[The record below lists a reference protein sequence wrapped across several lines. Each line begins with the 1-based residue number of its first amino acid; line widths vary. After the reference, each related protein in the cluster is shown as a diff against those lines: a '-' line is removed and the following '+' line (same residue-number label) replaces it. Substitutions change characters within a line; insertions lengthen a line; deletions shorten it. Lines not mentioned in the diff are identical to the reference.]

1 MNNQNASRKRATRPR
16 AVGWFTLF
24 AVVGWLAASA
34 HAGSVFT
41 TLYTF
46 TGTNDGANPNGLV
59 QGSDGFLYGT
69 STDAGGSL
77 QVYVARVKGELI
89 TNSYYG
95 SGTVFKISTNGALS
109 TLYVFGP
116 VTNADHGPLDGAA
129 PNAGLVQGS
138 DGYFYGTTYA
148 GGTSISLGTSGYG
161 TVFKITTNG
170 VLTSLYSFADANDG
184 ANPVAAL
191 VQGSDG
197 NLYGTTEGDGTYTY
211 NYGTVFEIST
221 NGALTSLYSFD
232 GYDGA
237 IPRGSLVQG
246 SDGNFYGTTWLGGT
260 GFDVYSDNTAYGT
273 VFKISTNGSLTSLH
287 TFDYTGYGSTPSAG
301 LALGSDGNFYGSTSG
316 GFLEEPSL
324 FKISANGVFTNLY
337 SFTGS
342 GRVIGPSAKLVQGG
356 DGSLY
361 GTTKSG
367 GANNS
372 GAVFKTNTNKIA
384 PTTAIN
390 PPATERDSI
399 FSPSRTRWQRD
410 DHQRRGGHD
419 GQHQAGGR
427 GFQRPLVTGHAQGL
441 PGKTVGQDPRP
452 DPPPFL
458 RLGQARWRGMR
469 HLRRDLAPLDHQQAD
484 RRHKQTSNETLIGGR
499 RAVDVLMGLRRHRVG
514 FAAED
519 GAEAVAKS
527 RQKTEADSR
536 RQHPSLCVQMFAR
549 RQGQGHAGQNEAQAA
564 ACRPRAWC
572 PATAIPA
579 RLRTAR
585 RNIE

>member
-1 MNNQNASRKRATRPR
+1 MNNQNASRKRATRTR

-41 TLYTF
+41 TFYTF

-161 TVFKITTNG
+161 TVFKSTTNG

-356 DGSLY
+356 DGGLY

-372 GAVFKTNTNKIA
+372 GAVFK
-384 PTTAIN
+384 IN
-390 PPATERDSI
+390 PDGTGFTTLYTFSMGTLISEESSFVTNSDGAFPQAALILVGNTLYGTTSGGGTNGFGTVFSLTLPGPQLNITPSEGSVVLSWPTNSALTLESTTNLGPAAVWNSVSPAPVIVNGQNIVTNPMTGAQQFFRL
-399 FSPSRTRWQRD
+399 FSP
-410 DHQRRGGHD
+410 
-419 GQHQAGGR
+419 
-427 GFQRPLVTGHAQGL
+427 
-441 PGKTVGQDPRP
+441 
-452 DPPPFL
+452 
-458 RLGQARWRGMR
+458 
-469 HLRRDLAPLDHQQAD
+469 
-484 RRHKQTSNETLIGGR
+484 
-499 RAVDVLMGLRRHRVG
+499 
-514 FAAED
+514 
-519 GAEAVAKS
+519 
-527 RQKTEADSR
+527 
-536 RQHPSLCVQMFAR
+536 
-549 RQGQGHAGQNEAQAA
+549 
-564 ACRPRAWC
+564 
-572 PATAIPA
+572 
-579 RLRTAR
+579 
-585 RNIE
+585 